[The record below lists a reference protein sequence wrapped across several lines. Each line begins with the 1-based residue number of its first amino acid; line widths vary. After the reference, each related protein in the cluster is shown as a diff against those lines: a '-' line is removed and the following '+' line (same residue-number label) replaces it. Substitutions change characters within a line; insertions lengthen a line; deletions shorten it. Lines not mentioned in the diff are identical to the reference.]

1 MLDRRNFLKMAM
13 IAGSGLA
20 LGTLGVGCSSSN
32 SESSSS
38 ASGSSTAEVEEISS
52 SSSSSASTTAA
63 SSTSLVVFFSRA
75 GENYDVGVVEEGNTA
90 KVAKVIAEDTGADL
104 FQIEPVVAYP
114 EGYEDTKVIST
125 RERDNDERP
134 EIQPY
139 DLDWDAYDTIYLG
152 YPIWYGGMPMIMY
165 TFIESMDWS
174 GKTVYPFDTHGGSGL
189 ANTVSELRQMCV
201 GATVENGLALLGT
214 VAQNDPEEVQE
225 EVRKWLED
233 NADPK
238 VIRESN

>member
-1 MLDRRNFLKMAM
+1 MLDRRNFLKMALVT
-13 IAGSGLA
+13 GSGLA
-20 LGTLGVGCSSSN
+20 LGTLGVGCSPSSSNPESSN
-32 SESSSS
+32 SASVSS
-38 ASGSSTAEVEEISS
+38 AAEVEEAP
-52 SSSSSASTTAA
+52 SSSSSASTSAASSAA
-63 SSTSLVVFFSRA
+63 SSTPLVVYFSRA
-75 GENYDVGVVEEGNTA
+75 GENYNVGVVEEGNTA

-104 FQIEPVVAYP
+104 YQIEPVVPYP

-139 DLDWDAYDTIYLG
+139 DLDWDAYATIYLG

-189 ANTVSELRQMCV
+189 ANTVSVLREMCV
-201 GATVENGLALLGT
+201 GATVKSGLAIPGT
-214 VAQNDPEEVQE
+214 VAQNDPAEVQE
-225 EVRKWLED
+225 EVSQWLDE
-233 NADPK
+233 NK
-238 VIRESN
+238 E

>member
-1 MLDRRNFLKMAM
+1 MLDRRNFLKMAL
-13 IAGSGLA
+13 ITGSGLA
-20 LGTLGVGCSSSN
+20 IGMLSVGCSPLSLESPSSV
-32 SESSSS
+32 SGPSDVETEEGSSSS
-38 ASGSSTAEVEEISS
+38 PT
-52 SSSSSASTTAA
+52 STTTAL
-63 SSTSLVVFFSRA
+63 STSLVVYFSRA
-75 GENYDVGVVEEGNTA
+75 GENYNVGVIEEGNTA
-90 KVAKVIAEDTGADL
+90 KVAKVIAEDTGAEL
-104 FQIEPVVAYP
+104 YQIEPVVPYP

-189 ANTVSELRQMCV
+189 ANTVSELREMCM
-201 GATVENGLALLGT
+201 GATVKSGLAIPGT
-214 VAQNDPEEVQE
+214 VAQNDPAEVQE
-225 EVRKWLED
+225 EVSQWLDE
-233 NADPK
+233 NK
-238 VIRESN
+238 E